1 MVYCYLKKKFS
12 YNYNAPKDFFMPT
25 IAIYN
30 FFVNIEV
37 NRAVAQLGSAPP
49 WGGGGRRF
57 KSCQSDHLSKNS
69 LINNHMQSLALLAS
83 S

>member
-1 MVYCYLKKKFS
+1 
-12 YNYNAPKDFFMPT
+12 MPT

-30 FFVNIEV
+30 LFATIEV

-69 LINNHMQSLALLAS
+69 LINFEEFFLQDLNHMQSLALLAS